1 MSLPAKQ
8 NIYYMYL
15 FIYIYIYIYML
26 IIIINQILSNTMN
39 KILHIIIPCHL
50 DEIVS

>member
-8 NIYYMYL
+8 NIYVYV
-15 FIYIYIYIYML
+15 YIF
-26 IIIINQILSNTMN
+26 IIIINQILSNIMN
-39 KILHIIIPCHL
+39 KILHIIIIPCHL

>member
-1 MSLPAKQ
+1 MSLPTKQ
-8 NIYYMYL
+8 NIC
-15 FIYIYIYIYML
+15 IYIYIF

-39 KILHIIIPCHL
+39 KILHIIIIPCHL

>member
-8 NIYYMYL
+8 NICIICIYL
-15 FIYIYIYIYML
+15 YIFIYIL
-26 IIIINQILSNTMN
+26 IIIINQILLNTMN
-39 KILHIIIPCHL
+39 KILRIIIPCHL